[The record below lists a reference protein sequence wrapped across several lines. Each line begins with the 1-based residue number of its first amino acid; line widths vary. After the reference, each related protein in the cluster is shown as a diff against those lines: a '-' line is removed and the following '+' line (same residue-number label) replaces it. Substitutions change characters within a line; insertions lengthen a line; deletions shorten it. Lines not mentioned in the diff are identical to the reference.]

1 MVSSKLT
8 IGCYFRKQMLA
19 GGELPFTWKCYNL
32 KVKGYKGGNCTIP
45 AYVEAKKH
53 LNLPRKSHRV
63 TCQSLSPKIP
73 NIDFPTKMADSR
85 VVSQVLHMLA
95 IYNSKD
101 TTQVQP
107 LRWPACNSQGHHHPK
122 NTEDLPSSGDSKSA
136 NIQEFFPRKQ
146 KNWSDDPQP
155 WQFGYVN

>member
-73 NIDFPTKMADSR
+73 NIDFPIKMADSR
-85 VVSQVLHMLA
+85 VVSQVIHMLA
-95 IYNSKD
+95 IHNSKD

-107 LRWPACNSQGHHHPK
+107 LRWPACNSQGHRHPK
-122 NTEDLPSSGDSKSA
+122 TLKIYHRQVILNRRIYRSS
-136 NIQEFFPRKQ
+136 FPEN
-146 KNWSDDPQP
+146 KNKNDQMILNHGSL
-155 WQFGYVN
+155 VM